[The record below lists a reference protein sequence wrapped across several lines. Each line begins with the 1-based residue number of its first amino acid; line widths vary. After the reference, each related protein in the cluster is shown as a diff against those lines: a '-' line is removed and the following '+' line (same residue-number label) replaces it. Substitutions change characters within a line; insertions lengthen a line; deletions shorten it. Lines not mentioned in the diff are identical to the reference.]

1 MKILFIFNFIITILI
16 ILYSC
21 TYQKKVEDKGIISI
35 DIGGQID
42 VFEESMLSSYSDDVS
57 YIPLSNENG
66 CLIREIH
73 NIDFFEDKILIS
85 DMKNCFLFNSQ
96 GKLISKI
103 GNVGN
108 GPEEHKFVNACKIAN
123 NKYIYIQ
130 DDNYIKCYNYKG
142 NFISK
147 YKLQKQKGDEGVI
160 RSWQLINDTI
170 IIAKIP
176 NYSGKSPYCARVFS
190 LSGKTLKERRNFS
203 FFNRKENYITDTDA
217 KASIYYYRN
226 NWYFKEMLNDT
237 IFYVSPDFKF
247 SPAYILDIGKYRIS
261 EAYNE
266 LDFMERMKTFND
278 YVFIHEVFE
287 TDKNLFFNI
296 SMGKHS
302 PIFV

>member
-103 GNVGN
+103 
-108 GPEEHKFVNACKIAN
+108 
-123 NKYIYIQ
+123 
-130 DDNYIKCYNYKG
+130 
-142 NFISK
+142 
-147 YKLQKQKGDEGVI
+147 
-160 RSWQLINDTI
+160 R
-170 IIAKIP
+170 
-176 NYSGKSPYCARVFS
+176 
-190 LSGKTLKERRNFS
+190 
-203 FFNRKENYITDTDA
+203 
-217 KASIYYYRN
+217 
-226 NWYFKEMLNDT
+226 
-237 IFYVSPDFKF
+237 
-247 SPAYILDIGKYRIS
+247 
-261 EAYNE
+261 
-266 LDFMERMKTFND
+266 
-278 YVFIHEVFE
+278 
-287 TDKNLFFNI
+287 
-296 SMGKHS
+296 
-302 PIFV
+302 